1 MSLARYRLQG
11 QPQQKI
17 RPEHLD
23 RAAVV
28 YVRQSSRQQVL
39 EHSESTRLQY
49 ALAERAV
56 ALGWARSQVVVIDD
70 DLGVSAATA
79 DSRKGFA
86 RLVTEVTMGRA
97 GVVLGIEMSRL
108 ARTGRDWHQLLELC
122 SLSGVLLADPDGV
135 YDPGVYNDR
144 LLLGLKGT
152 MSEAELYLIRQR
164 MLSGKLAKAERG
176 ELAVPLPI
184 GYVRRPSGEVVLD
197 PDEQAQ
203 HVVRL
208 VFSAFRRLGTL
219 NGVLRYLVGQ
229 EVQLPVRVH
238 SGPVE
243 GGAGVAAPDPGD
255 AADHAAQPGLR
266 GLLRLRPPP
275 GRAAPQGAGPAQHG
289 AGGEGQRSEWLVLLP
304 GRLPAYITPEEYE
317 ANIARMAANRQTA
330 ATPGAPRDGVGAA
343 VRAAALRPVRRAP
356 HDGPLPRRHG
366 GRAVRARLHV
376 RLLPGQ
382 LRDRRAAAS
391 TSPAPR
397 STTTSPARSW
407 TRWRPPRWR
416 SPWPPPPRPRT
427 SGPCWTSCGGSG
439 SSAPAT
445 PPTGPAASTSSP
457 SRRTGSSPGSWKPT
471 GKPRSPRRPGWRRT
485 TSGSPRNSRQPSPQP
500 SGRRSRP
507 WPRPPAG
514 LARPV
519 DHAGRPQGTA
529 AHPHRGHHRQRRRG
543 QRAGQR
549 HHHLGRRA
557 PDHRAGR
564 PPRRPPGPA
573 VLLPRP
579 PRPRHRTRRRG
590 PQQPADRRRPQR
602 RGIPP
607 AQADQPV
614 HRRAGPH
621 PDHPA
626 RHPRPA
632 KGRPAVLTSL
642 APGQWSVPGLA
653 AELGMPTATIYN
665 WIYRGWITARHAPG
679 TRNWIITADDEQM
692 RQLRERRARPPG
704 YYTRARWAP
713 PEHRTRRATR
723 STAMR
728 KQRSLTGTSGGRPR
742 LAQLARRWG
751 RRRGPDV
758 VAAVI
763 TLGVHFRVITKI
775 IYLGIEAT
783 LAHQS
788 VYHCSS
794 GDRARES
801 LARRLVPTAH
811 ACEPGRQGP

>member
-1 MSLARYRLQG
+1 MSLARYRPQG

-56 ALGWARSQVVVIDD
+56 ALGWARSQVMVIDD

-176 ELAVPLPI
+176 ELAIPLPI
-184 GYVRRPSGEVVLD
+184 GYVRRPSGEAVLD

-208 VFSAFRRLGTL
+208 VFGAFRAAGDPQRGAA
-219 NGVLRYLVGQ
+219 
-229 EVQLPVRVH
+229 LPGRAG
-238 SGPVE
+238 GPAAGPGAFRAVE
-243 GGAGVAAPDPGD
+243 GGARVAAPDPGD

-266 GLLRLRPPP
+266 RVLRLRPPP
-275 GRAAPQGAGPAQHG
+275 GRAAPEGTGPAQHR
-289 AGGEGQRSEWLVLLP
+289 AGGEGQRRVAGAAAGPAAGLHHRGGVRGEHRP
-304 GRLPAYITPEEYE
+304 DGRQPADRRH
-317 ANIARMAANRQTA
+317 AGRAAGR
-330 ATPGAPRDGVGAA
+330 RGAA
-343 VRAAALRPVRRAP
+343 VRAAALRPLRRAP
-356 HDGPLPRRHG
+356 HDGPLPRRIRVPRG
-366 GRAVRARLHV
+366 PRTATRAPSTRSTTGPA
-376 RLLPGQ
+376 G
-382 LRDRRAAAS
+382 AAS

-397 STTTSPARSW
+397 STPSRPARCW
-407 TRWRPPRWR
+407 RRWRRPRWR

-427 SGPCWTSCGGSG
+427 SGPCWTSCGASG

-445 PPTGPAASTSSP
+445 PPTAPAASTSSP
-457 SRRTGSSPGSWKPT
+457 SRRTGSSPGSWKPDWEAALAETARLEADYQRFTEEQPAALTAAERAAIQALASDLPRVWDAPSTTQADRKELLRILIEDITVTVAGDSELVDVTITWAGGHQTT
-471 GKPRSPRRPGWRRT
+471 GQAVRPVARLDQLSYYPALLARVTELAAAG
-485 TSGSPRNSRQPSPQP
+485 RNNRQIADTLNAE
-500 SGRRSRP
+500 GF
-507 WPRPPAG
+507 RPPKRTSRFTG
-514 LARPV
+514 GQVRTLIT
-519 DHAGRPQGTA
+519 Q
-529 AHPHRGHHRQRRRG
+529 RGIRG
-543 QRAGQR
+543 Q
-549 HHHLGRRA
+549 
-557 PDHRAGR
+557 P
-564 PPRRPPGPA
+564 
-573 VLLPRP
+573 
-579 PRPRHRTRRRG
+579 
-590 PQQPADRRRPQR
+590 
-602 RGIPP
+602 
-607 AQADQPV
+607 
-614 HRRAGPH
+614 
-621 PDHPA
+621 
-626 RHPRPA
+626 

-642 APGQWSVPGLA
+642 APGEWSVPGLA

-704 YYTRARWAP
+704 FYARARWAP
-713 PEHRTRRATR
+713 PEHEH
-723 STAMR
+723 
-728 KQRSLTGTSGGRPR
+728 
-742 LAQLARRWG
+742 
-751 RRRGPDV
+751 D
-758 VAAVI
+758 
-763 TLGVHFRVITKI
+763 
-775 IYLGIEAT
+775 
-783 LAHQS
+783 
-788 VYHCSS
+788 
-794 GDRARES
+794 D
-801 LARRLVPTAH
+801 
-811 ACEPGRQGP
+811 RQGTQP